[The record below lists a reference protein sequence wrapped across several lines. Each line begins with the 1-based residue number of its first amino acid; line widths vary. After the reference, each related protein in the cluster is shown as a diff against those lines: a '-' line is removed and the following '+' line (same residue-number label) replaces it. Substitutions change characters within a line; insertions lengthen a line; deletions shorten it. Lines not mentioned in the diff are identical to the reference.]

1 MVASVRGV
9 VWLALMGSALNVGG
23 VSAGA
28 QNAAAG
34 GPPEV
39 IANGGLIHTLLAA
52 PVTGQPYSAV
62 QIARMVQTLADGTQI
77 RRSGQGHGV
86 ARDSAGRV
94 RVERRMSNG
103 ANGKPAIMSVF
114 VLDPVA
120 RAMTVWSTGGPG
132 ERTAAVIKLPAEKGS
147 KPMTENAAPKGESG
161 RPQPIITTE
170 NLGTETIEN
179 LPVEVVKT
187 TTIVPAGRSGN
198 DAPITKTHETWTS
211 QDLKLTMKEQWEDP
225 RTGERTVE
233 LMKFSRAEPDPALFR
248 APAEYTVKDLKQT
261 MQELQQ
267 KLEQL
272 QQ

>member
-1 MVASVRGV
+1 MVPKPLTDGTTIKK
-9 VWLALMGSALNVGG
+9 
-23 VSAGA
+23 
-28 QNAAAG
+28 G
-34 GPPEV
+34 GP
-39 IANGGLIHTLLAA
+39 
-52 PVTGQPYSAV
+52 
-62 QIARMVQTLADGTQI
+62 
-77 RRSGQGHGV
+77 GHGV

-94 RVERRMSNG
+94 RIERRMTSG

-132 ERTAAVIKLPAEKGS
+132 EKTAVAIKLPADKGS
-147 KPMTENAAPKGESG
+147 KPMPANAAPKAETD
-161 RPQPIITTE
+161 RPQPIVTTE

-211 QDLKLTMKEQWEDP
+211 ADLKLTMKEQWEDP

-233 LMKFSRAEPDPALFR
+233 LVKFSRAEPDPALFR
-248 APAEYTVKDLKQT
+248 APADYAVKDLKQT
-261 MQELQQ
+261 MKELQE

-272 QQ
+272 QN